1 MAVTDAVLASD
12 EIGGISKSILT
23 NKLLLVIGIAAVV
36 AVMAGTWLWSQQPD
50 YRVLFANY
58 QDKDGGAIVG
68 ALEQMNIPYKFSDG
82 GGAILVPASQVHQAR
97 LKLASQGLPKGGNIG
112 FEILETQKFGVSEFV
127 EQVNFHRALE
137 GELERTI
144 QSISAVESARIHL
157 AMPKSSVFVRDQ
169 QKPTASVM
177 LNMHAGR
184 TLDQQQVSAVVHLVA
199 SSIPELTTSNVTV
212 VDQNGNLLSD
222 AQKKTEGSTLDPS
235 QLKYVDDLQQN
246 IIRRVES
253 IIAPMVG
260 AKNVHAEASAEVDFS
275 TVEQANESYK
285 PNQKPDDITI
295 RSQQT
300 SEAQS
305 ATNTSATG
313 VPGALSNQPPAPA
326 AAPITAAPSAAGVG
340 ATAAPSAATPSNS
353 QKNSTTNF
361 EVDKTVR
368 YLQQSMGGIKRLTVA
383 VVVNYKEVVGK
394 GGKVTNL
401 PLTEAEKKQISDL
414 AKQAMGF
421 SEPRGDSLTV
431 VNSAF
436 AVAETE
442 VVPALP
448 MWKQPDNI
456 EMAKLVLRYLFGIVI
471 LVVLYRKLMKPMVI
485 RLMSEQKAPEQLTN
499 KAGEQIVEGQHL
511 SGAEKLQSGSSYQN
525 NLDSAKQLAK
535 DNPKMVANIVTGWVA
550 GND

>member
-1 MAVTDAVLASD
+1 MAVTDAVFASD
-12 EIGGISKSILT
+12 EIGGINKSILT

-36 AVMAGTWLWSQQPD
+36 AVMVGTWLWSQQPD

-112 FEILETQKFGVSEFV
+112 FEILEAQKFGVSQFV
-127 EQVNFHRALE
+127 EQVNFQRALE

-157 AMPKSSVFVRDQ
+157 AIPKSSVFVRDQ

-177 LNMHAGR
+177 LHMHAGR

-212 VDQNGNLLSD
+212 VDQNGTLLSD
-222 AQKKTEGSTLDPS
+222 AQKKTDGSTLDPS

-313 VPGALSNQPPAPA
+313 VPGALSNQPPAPS
-326 AAPITAAPSAAGVG
+326 AAPITAAVAPAG
-340 ATAAPSAATPSNS
+340 ATAAVAATPSNS

-436 AVAETE
+436 AVGETE

-456 EMAKLVLRYLFGIVI
+456 EMAKLALRYLFGIVI
-471 LVVLYRKLMKPMVI
+471 LVVLYRKLMKPMMI
-485 RLMSEQKAPEQLTN
+485 RLISEQKAPEQLTN

>member
-1 MAVTDAVLASD
+1 MAVTDAVFASD
-12 EIGGISKSILT
+12 EIGGINKSILT

-36 AVMAGTWLWSQQPD
+36 AVMVGTWLWSQQPD

-112 FEILETQKFGVSEFV
+112 FEILEAQKFGVSQFV
-127 EQVNFHRALE
+127 EQVNFQRALE

-157 AMPKSSVFVRDQ
+157 AIPKSSVFVRDQ

-177 LNMHAGR
+177 LHMHAGR

-212 VDQNGNLLSD
+212 VDQNGTLLSD
-222 AQKKTEGSTLDPS
+222 AQKKTDGSTLDPS

-313 VPGALSNQPPAPA
+313 VPGALSNQPPAPS
-326 AAPITAAPSAAGVG
+326 AAPITAAVAPAG
-340 ATAAPSAATPSNS
+340 ATAAVAATPSNS

-436 AVAETE
+436 AVGETE

-456 EMAKLVLRYLFGIVI
+456 EMAKLALRYLFGIVI
-471 LVVLYRKLMKPMVI
+471 LVVLYRKLMKPMMI
-485 RLMSEQKAPEQLTN
+485 RLISEQKAPEQLTN
-499 KAGEQIVEGQHL
+499 KAGEQIVEGQQL
-511 SGAEKLQSGSSYQN
+511 SGAGKLQSGSGNQS
-525 NLDSAKQLAK
+525 NLDVAKQMAK
-535 DNPKMVANIVTGWVA
+535 DNPKMVANIVTGWVT

>member
-1 MAVTDAVLASD
+1 M
-12 EIGGISKSILT
+12 
-23 NKLLLVIGIAAVV
+23 
-36 AVMAGTWLWSQQPD
+36 
-50 YRVLFANY
+50 
-58 QDKDGGAIVG
+58 
-68 ALEQMNIPYKFSDG
+68 
-82 GGAILVPASQVHQAR
+82 
-97 LKLASQGLPKGGNIG
+97 
-112 FEILETQKFGVSEFV
+112 
-127 EQVNFHRALE
+127 
-137 GELERTI
+137 
-144 QSISAVESARIHL
+144 
-157 AMPKSSVFVRDQ
+157 
-169 QKPTASVM
+169 
-177 LNMHAGR
+177 
-184 TLDQQQVSAVVHLVA
+184 
-199 SSIPELTTSNVTV
+199 
-212 VDQNGNLLSD
+212 
-222 AQKKTEGSTLDPS
+222 
-235 QLKYVDDLQQN
+235 
-246 IIRRVES
+246 
-253 IIAPMVG
+253 
-260 AKNVHAEASAEVDFS
+260 
-275 TVEQANESYK
+275 
-285 PNQKPDDITI
+285 
-295 RSQQT
+295 
-300 SEAQS
+300 
-305 ATNTSATG
+305 
-313 VPGALSNQPPAPA
+313 
-326 AAPITAAPSAAGVG
+326 
-340 ATAAPSAATPSNS
+340 
-353 QKNSTTNF
+353 
-361 EVDKTVR
+361 DKTVR

>member
-36 AVMAGTWLWSQQPD
+36 AVMVGTWLWSQQPD

-112 FEILETQKFGVSEFV
+112 FEILEAQKFGVSQFV
-127 EQVNFHRALE
+127 EQVNFQRALE

-157 AMPKSSVFVRDQ
+157 AIPKSSVFVRDQ

-177 LNMHAGR
+177 LHMHAGR

-212 VDQNGNLLSD
+212 VDQNGTLLSD
-222 AQKKTEGSTLDPS
+222 AQKKTDGSTLDPS

-313 VPGALSNQPPAPA
+313 VPGALSNQPPAPS
-326 AAPITAAPSAAGVG
+326 AAPITAAVAPAG
-340 ATAAPSAATPSNS
+340 ATAAVAATPSNS

-499 KAGEQIVEGQHL
+499 KAGEQIVEGQQL
-511 SGAEKLQSGSSYQN
+511 SGAGKLQSGSGNQS
-525 NLDSAKQLAK
+525 NLDVAKQMAK
-535 DNPKMVANIVTGWVA
+535 DNPKMVANIVTGWVT